1 MLCRCASIDGDGD
14 RLVYFTQRPDGSLL
28 LLDGDRIAVLA
39 ALTVQQLLAELPAGQ
54 QPVTVSHS

>member
-1 MLCRCASIDGDGD
+1 MYFYPISTD
-14 RLVYFTQRPDGSLL
+14 RGVELV

-54 QPVTVSHS
+54 PPTSVSDTSQFPVQPVVREF